1 MEIGSKWNTH
11 RNPSMNNLSNIEINE
26 EFKKAFDIAEN
37 SNRNVFITGKAGT
50 GKSTFLNYFRENTN
64 KEIAVLAPTGVAAVN
79 IKGQTI
85 HSFFNF
91 KPDITI
97 QKVKEIKPKN
107 LRLYKKIHTIVID
120 EVSMVRADLLDCVDR
135 FLRLHGKNKN
145 KPFGGVQMIF
155 IGDLYQL
162 PPVVTS
168 KEKDIFKE
176 FYKTPYFF
184 DANVFNDCELYFI
197 EFEKVYRQSDYFF
210 IEILNAIRN
219 GTITESAINQLNQ
232 RVIPDFIPSKDEFY
246 IYLTTTNKMA
256 ADINHEKLSKIKGR
270 EFIYHGYLEGEFSE
284 ADLPTSEKLF
294 IKINAQVML
303 LNNDPLGRWINGDI
317 GKIINIETRRT
328 EPDIIFIE
336 LTNGEV
342 VEVTPFKWEMYQF
355 YFDSKKK
362 KILIEVVGQF
372 TQYPIKLAWAITI
385 HKSQGLTFDKVILD
399 LGKGT
404 FSHGQLYVALSRCK
418 SLEGLILKKP
428 VSKKHIF
435 LDRRIIKF
443 LTQFQYNY
451 VAKILPVEEKIS
463 MINNAII
470 NKKAL
475 EITYLKS
482 TDQKT
487 KRLIYPLSVGHME
500 YGNKTFLGLKAFCSL
515 RGEERNFN
523 VEKIID
529 IKIKN

>member
-1 MEIGSKWNTH
+1 
-11 RNPSMNNLSNIEINE
+11 MNNLSNVEINE
-26 EFKKAFDIAEN
+26 EFKRAFELAEKSEKN
-37 SNRNVFITGKAGT
+37 IFITGKAGT
-50 GKSTFLNYFRENTN
+50 GKSTFLNYFRENTK

-91 KPDITI
+91 KPDITPH
-97 QKVKEIKPKN
+97 KVNEIKPKKPQ
-107 LRLYKKIHTIVID
+107 LYKKIQTIVID
-120 EVSMVRADLLDCVDR
+120 EISMVRADLLDCVDK

-145 KPFGGVQMIF
+145 KPFGGIQMIF

-168 KEKDIFKE
+168 REKDIFKE

-184 DANVFNDCELYFI
+184 DAHVFSECELEFI
-197 EFEKVYRQSDYFF
+197 EFDKVYRQSDSSFL
-210 IEILNAIRN
+210 EILNSIRN
-219 GTITESAINQLNQ
+219 DTITEKAIQILNS
-232 RVIPDFIPSKDEFY
+232 RVKSDFVPNKDEFY
-246 IYLTTTNKMA
+246 VYLTTTNKMA
-256 ADINHEKLSKIKGR
+256 EEINNERLSKIKGK
-270 EFIYHGYLEGEFSE
+270 EFIYYGYIDGQFSDSE
-284 ADLPTSEKLF
+284 LPTSEKLLL
-294 IKINAQVML
+294 KINAQVML
-303 LNNDPLGRWINGDI
+303 LNNDALGRWINGDI
-317 GKIINIETRRT
+317 GKIIDIESRKT

-336 LTNGEV
+336 LTSGEI
-342 VEVTPFKWEMYQF
+342 VEVTPFKWEMYEF

-362 KILIEVVGQF
+362 KILTEVVGQF

-385 HKSQGLTFDKVILD
+385 HKSQGLTFDKVIID

-404 FSHGQLYVALSRCK
+404 FSHGQLYVALSRCRT
-418 SLEGLILKKP
+418 LEGLILKKP
-428 VSKKHIF
+428 ISKKHIF

-451 VAKILPVEEKIS
+451 AAKSFPIEEKIS
-463 MINNAII
+463 IINKAIK

-482 TDQKT
+482 TDEKT
-487 KRLIYPLSVGHME
+487 KRLVYPLSVGHME
-500 YGNKTFLGLKAFCSL
+500 YGKKNFLGLKAFCNL

-523 VEKIID
+523 IEKIID
-529 IKIKN
+529 LKIKD

>member
-1 MEIGSKWNTH
+1 
-11 RNPSMNNLSNIEINE
+11 MNNLSNIEINE
-26 EFKKAFDIAEN
+26 EFKKAFELAEN
-37 SNRNVFITGKAGT
+37 SDKNIFITGKAGT
-50 GKSTFLNYFRENTN
+50 GKSTFLNYFRENTK
-64 KEIAVLAPTGVAAVN
+64 KEIVLLAPTGVAAVN

-91 KPDITI
+91 KPDITL

-107 LRLYKKIHTIVID
+107 LKLYKKIHTIVID

-145 KPFGGVQMIF
+145 KPFGQIQMIF

-176 FYKTPYFF
+176 FYKTPYFY
-184 DANVFNDCELYFI
+184 DAHVFRDCKLDFI
-197 EFEKVYRQSDYFF
+197 EFEKIYRQSDCSF

-219 GTITESAINQLNQ
+219 GTIAESAINQLNQ
-232 RVIPDFIPSKDEFY
+232 RVIPDFIPPKDEFY

-256 ADINHEKLSKIKGR
+256 SEINNERLSKIKGR
-270 EFIYHGYLEGEFSE
+270 EFIYHGYIKGEFSDS
-284 ADLPTSEKLF
+284 DLPTSERLQLKL
-294 IKINAQVML
+294 NAQVML
-303 LNNDPLGRWINGDI
+303 LNNDHLGRWINGDV
-317 GKIINIETRRT
+317 GKIIDIERRVK
-328 EPDIIFIE
+328 EPDIIFVE
-336 LTNGEV
+336 LTDGKI
-342 VEVTPFKWEMYQF
+342 VEVTPFTWEMYRF
-355 YFDSKKK
+355 YYDSKRK
-362 KILIEVVGQF
+362 KILTEVVGQF

-418 SLEGLILKKP
+418 SLEGLILKRP

-451 VAKILPVEEKIS
+451 VAKILPVEEKIAI
-463 MINNAII
+463 INDAII
-470 NKKAL
+470 NKKAI

-482 TDQKT
+482 TDEKT
-487 KRLIYPLSVGHME
+487 KRLIYPLSVGYME
-500 YGNKTFLGLKAFCSL
+500 YCNKTFLGLKAFCSL
-515 RGEERNFN
+515 RGGERNFN
-523 VEKIID
+523 IEKIID
-529 IKIKN
+529 MKIKN

>member
-1 MEIGSKWNTH
+1 
-11 RNPSMNNLSNIEINE
+11 MNSALSIEINE
-26 EFKKAFDIAEN
+26 EFKKAFDIAEKT
-37 SNRNVFITGKAGT
+37 NRNVFITGKAGT
-50 GKSTFLNYFRENTN
+50 GKSTFLNYFRENTK
-64 KEIAVLAPTGVAAVN
+64 KEIALLAPTGVAAVN

-91 KPDITI
+91 KPDITLH
-97 QKVKEIKPKN
+97 KVKEIKPKN
-107 LRLYKKIHTIVID
+107 LTLYKKIHTIVID
-120 EVSMVRADLLDCVDR
+120 EVSMVRADLLDCVDK
-135 FLRLHGKNKN
+135 FLRLHGKNKS

-184 DANVFNDCELYFI
+184 DAHVFSECDLDFI
-197 EFEKVYRQSDYFF
+197 EFEKIYRQSDSSF

-232 RVIPDFIPSKDEFY
+232 RVIPDFIPPKDEFY

-256 ADINHEKLSKIKGR
+256 AEINNERLSKIKGR
-270 EFIYHGYLEGEFSE
+270 EFIYHGYLEGEFTDS
-284 ADLPTSEKLF
+284 DLPTSEKLLL
-294 IKINAQVML
+294 KLNAQVML

-317 GKIINIETRRT
+317 GKIINIEPRRA

-336 LTNGEV
+336 LTSGEV
-342 VEVTPFKWEMYQF
+342 VEITPFKWEMYQF

-362 KILIEVVGQF
+362 KILTEVVGQF

-404 FSHGQLYVALSRCK
+404 FSHGQLYVALSRCR
-418 SLEGLILKKP
+418 SLDGLILKKP

-435 LDRRIIKF
+435 LDQRIIKF
-443 LTQFQYNY
+443 LTQFQYNHA
-451 VAKILPVEEKIS
+451 AKILSAEEKITL
-463 MINNAII
+463 INNAII
-470 NKKAL
+470 DKKPL

-482 TDQKT
+482 TDEKT
-487 KRLIYPLSVGHME
+487 KRLIYPLSVGYME

-523 VEKIID
+523 VDKIID
-529 IKIKN
+529 IKLKN

>member
-1 MEIGSKWNTH
+1 
-11 RNPSMNNLSNIEINE
+11 MNNLSNVEINE
-26 EFKKAFDIAEN
+26 EFKRAFELAEKSEKN
-37 SNRNVFITGKAGT
+37 IFITGKAGT
-50 GKSTFLNYFRENTN
+50 GKSTFLNYFRENTK

-91 KPDITI
+91 KPDITPH
-97 QKVKEIKPKN
+97 KVNEIKPKKPQ
-107 LRLYKKIHTIVID
+107 LYKKIQTIVID
-120 EVSMVRADLLDCVDR
+120 EISMVRADLLDCVDK

-145 KPFGGVQMIF
+145 KPFGGIQMIF

-168 KEKDIFKE
+168 REKDIFKE

-184 DANVFNDCELYFI
+184 DAHVFSECELEFI
-197 EFEKVYRQSDYFF
+197 EFNKVYRQSDSSFL
-210 IEILNAIRN
+210 EILNSIRN
-219 GTITESAINQLNQ
+219 DTITEKAIQILNS
-232 RVIPDFIPSKDEFY
+232 RVKSDFVPNKDEFY
-246 IYLTTTNKMA
+246 VYLTTTNKMA
-256 ADINHEKLSKIKGR
+256 EEINNERLSKIKGK
-270 EFIYHGYLEGEFSE
+270 EFIYYGYIDGQFSDSE
-284 ADLPTSEKLF
+284 LPTSEKLLL
-294 IKINAQVML
+294 KINAQVML
-303 LNNDPLGRWINGDI
+303 LNNDALGRWINGDI
-317 GKIINIETRRT
+317 GKIIDIESRKT

-336 LTNGEV
+336 LTSGEI
-342 VEVTPFKWEMYQF
+342 VEVTPFKWEMYEF

-362 KILIEVVGQF
+362 KILTEVVGQF

-385 HKSQGLTFDKVILD
+385 HKSQGLTFDKVIID

-404 FSHGQLYVALSRCK
+404 FSHGQLYVALSRCRT
-418 SLEGLILKKP
+418 LEGLILKKP
-428 VSKKHIF
+428 ISKKHIF

-451 VAKILPVEEKIS
+451 AAKSFPIEEKIS
-463 MINNAII
+463 IINKAIK

-482 TDQKT
+482 TDEKT
-487 KRLIYPLSVGHME
+487 KRLVYPLSVGHME
-500 YGNKTFLGLKAFCSL
+500 YGKKNFLGLKAFCNL

-523 VEKIID
+523 IEKIID
-529 IKIKN
+529 LKIKD

>member
-1 MEIGSKWNTH
+1 
-11 RNPSMNNLSNIEINE
+11 MNNSSNIEINE
-26 EFKKAFDIAEN
+26 EFKKAFEIAEN
-37 SNRNVFITGKAGT
+37 TEKNTFITGKAGT
-50 GKSTFLNYFRENTN
+50 GKSTFLNYFRENTK
-64 KEIAVLAPTGVAAVN
+64 KEIAILAPTGVAAVN

-91 KPDITI
+91 KPDITPH
-97 QKVKEIKPKN
+97 KVNEIKPKK
-107 LRLYKKIHTIVID
+107 LKLYKKIQTIVID
-120 EVSMVRADLLDCVDR
+120 EISMVRADLLDCVDK

-168 KEKDIFKE
+168 REKNIFKK

-184 DANVFNDCELYFI
+184 DANVFSECEL
-197 EFEKVYRQSDYFF
+197 EFVEFDKVYRQSDFAF
-210 IEILNAIRN
+210 LEILNSIRN
-219 GTITESAINQLNQ
+219 GTITEKAIQILNS
-232 RVIPDFIPSKDEFY
+232 RVKADFVPSKDEFY
-246 IYLTTTNKMA
+246 VYLTTTNKMA
-256 ADINHEKLSKIKGR
+256 EQINNERLSKIKGK
-270 EFIYHGYLEGEFSE
+270 EFIYYGYVDGQFSDS
-284 ADLPTSEKLF
+284 DLPTSEKLLL
-294 IKINAQVML
+294 KINSQVML
-303 LNNDPLGRWINGDI
+303 LNNDSLGRWINGDI
-317 GKIINIETRRT
+317 GKIIDIESRKT

-336 LTNGEV
+336 LINGGI
-342 VEVTPFKWEMYQF
+342 VEITPFKWEMYEF

-362 KILIEVVGQF
+362 KILTEVVGQF

-385 HKSQGLTFDKVILD
+385 HKSQGLTFDKVIID

-418 SLEGLILKKP
+418 TLDGLILKKP
-428 VSKKHIF
+428 ISKKHIF

-451 VAKILPVEEKIS
+451 AAKSLPIEEKIS
-463 MINNAII
+463 IINNAIK

-482 TDQKT
+482 TDEKT
-487 KRLIYPLSVGHME
+487 KRMVYPLSVGYME
-500 YGNKTFLGLKAFCSL
+500 YAKKTFLGLKAFCHL
-515 RGEERNFN
+515 RGKERNFN
-523 VEKIID
+523 IEKIID
-529 IKIKN
+529 IKIKD

>member
-1 MEIGSKWNTH
+1 MS
-11 RNPSMNNLSNIEINE
+11 SNSSIEINE
-26 EFKKAFDIAEN
+26 EFKIAFDIAEH

-50 GKSTFLNYFRENTN
+50 GKSTFLNYFRENTK

-91 KPDITI
+91 KPDITL
-97 QKVKEIKPKN
+97 QKVEEIRPKN
-107 LRLYKKIHTIVID
+107 LTLYKKIYTIVVD
-120 EVSMVRADLLDCVDR
+120 EVSMVRADLLDCVDK
-135 FLRLHGKNKN
+135 FLRLHGKNKS

-168 KEKDIFKE
+168 KEKDILKE

-184 DANVFNDCELYFI
+184 DAHVFSDCKLDFI
-197 EFEKVYRQSDYFF
+197 EFEKVYRQSDSSFV
-210 IEILNAIRN
+210 EILNAIRN

-232 RVIPDFIPSKDEFY
+232 RVIPDFIPPKDEFY

-256 ADINHEKLSKIKGR
+256 SEINNERLSKIKGR
-270 EFIYHGYLEGEFSE
+270 EFIYHGYIKGEFSE
-284 ADLPTSEKLF
+284 SELPTSERLQLKL
-294 IKINAQVML
+294 NAQVML
-303 LNNDPLGRWINGDI
+303 LNNDPLGRWINGDV
-317 GKIINIETRRT
+317 GKIIDIERRVKK
-328 EPDIIFIE
+328 PDIIFVE
-336 LTNGEV
+336 LTDGKI
-342 VEVTPFKWEMYQF
+342 VEVTPFTWEMYRF
-355 YFDSKKK
+355 YYDSKRE
-362 KILIEVVGQF
+362 KILTEVVGQF

-404 FSHGQLYVALSRCK
+404 FSHGQLYVALSRCR
-418 SLEGLILKKP
+418 SLDGLILKKP
-428 VSKKHIF
+428 VSKNHIF

-443 LTQFQYNY
+443 LTQFQYNHA
-451 VAKILPVEEKIS
+451 AKILSAEEKIS
-463 MINNAII
+463 LINNAIKD
-470 NKKAL
+470 KKSL

-482 TDQKT
+482 TDEKT
-487 KRLIYPLSVGHME
+487 KRLVYPISVGYME
-500 YGNKTFLGLKAFCSL
+500 YSKKTFLGLKAFCSL

-523 VEKIID
+523 VDKIID
-529 IKIKN
+529 IKLKN